1 MLQFTVIGNLG
12 ADARIEESNGRKFV
26 SFNVAHTERWN
37 NSDGT
42 TREATQW
49 VSCALDGDGGNLL
62 PHLKKGR
69 QVYVIGHGSVRV
81 YSSPKE
87 RRMVAGLNISVQR
100 LELLG
105 GRVDDVPRRLYDDTG
120 VEHAVNKAY
129 YIATEEAKTLGAKEG
144 TPVMLQSVDGA
155 MFAVNHQ
162 GWITTIVKQPD
173 EQTNET
179 T

>member
-12 ADARIEESNGRKFV
+12 GDARIEESNGRKFV
-26 SFNVAHTERWN
+26 SFNVAHTERWKD
-37 NSDGT
+37 SDGS
-42 TREATQW
+42 TRESTQW

-69 QVYVIGHGSVRV
+69 QVYVIGHGSTRV
-81 YSSPKE
+81 FSSPKE

-105 GRVDDVPRRLYDDTG
+105 GRVDDVPRRLYDNSG

-129 YIATEEAKTLGAKEG
+129 YIATEEAKAIGAKKD
-144 TPVMLQSVDGA
+144 TPATLMSVDGA
-155 MFAVNHQ
+155 QFTVTHQ
-162 GWITTIVKQPD
+162 GWVTPVVEQPT